1 MKAAVIGTG
10 FIGTVHIEA
19 IRRMGIPVKGALA
32 GSGSSTQTAVNKLH
46 LAHAYKDVAEI
57 AADKDVS
64 VVHVTSPNALHYE
77 QVTTLLNAG
86 KHVICEKPLAL
97 TANEGHALLKLAE
110 SKNLVHALCFNT
122 RFYPMVHEAR
132 ELVKSEKIGLPKYV
146 NGSYHQDWLLQETD
160 WNWRLEGE
168 KAGELR
174 AIADIGSHLIDQISF
189 VSGLEV
195 ESVFADLHTIVK
207 ERKKPTGPVQTFTVD
222 TTTKR
227 ETVKMASDD
236 AAGVLLRFKNGARGT
251 ISISQVSAGR
261 KNNLTWEISGT
272 NSAIA
277 YNSVEPETLW
287 IGHRGPTNEISLKD
301 PSTISSEAA
310 KNAFYPGGHIEGFG
324 ETFRA
329 LFERVYA
336 DIDSTN
342 RKLDYPNFN
351 DGVISLCITDA
362 VAKSSKTQSWVKVE
376 GR

>member
-1 MKAAVIGTG
+1 MKAAVMGTG

-132 ELVKSEKIGLPKYV
+132 ALVKSEKIGLPKYV

-336 DIDSTN
+336 DIDSTS

-362 VAKSSKTQSWVKVE
+362 IAKSSKTQSWVKVE